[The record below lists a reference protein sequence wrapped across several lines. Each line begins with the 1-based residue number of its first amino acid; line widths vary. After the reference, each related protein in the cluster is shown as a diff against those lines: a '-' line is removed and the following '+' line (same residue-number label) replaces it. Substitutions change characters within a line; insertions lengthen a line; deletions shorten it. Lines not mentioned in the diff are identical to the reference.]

1 MSGGGGSTNTIQSS
15 TPWLGVQSQLSNLY
29 GQAAN
34 EFNNGGGPQA
44 YTGQTTAPLNSTQTS
59 ALGDLTNIAN
69 GGYGTL
75 NSAQQTGLNTTLGM
89 VNGTDPTSQQLA
101 TEANGGGASETGL
114 TQMLYGQ
121 MPVEQAL
128 QATGNGSSAADQS
141 LLSTANGSSTSDQYL
156 NSTLGSNYLNVQ
168 NNPAL
173 NNAMNAANY
182 NTNFNYTNDV
192 MPALAS
198 QYSAAGR
205 FGSGAMGT
213 ATNQANNTLATQ
225 IGNTNST
232 MAEQAYQ
239 TLLAQQSANAGTLG
253 SQETNAGSAL
263 GQIQNNAN
271 SALGTIQ
278 NNAGT
283 QLGAQMQNASGLLNN
298 RQGSALQLLP
308 GMSTQG
314 LTNAQAGLTAGN
326 QYQSQAQTALTNYIN
341 QYMAEQNQPVQNLAS
356 YSGLLS
362 GASGLNT
369 TSTSGNT
376 SNVINPYSTA
386 IGAGSL
392 GLGAYNS
399 GLLASGATATG
410 AGLFSTGGAALSGA
424 ALDSALAGSAT
435 EGVLAGG
442 AGGSALMGLA
452 AA

>member
-1 MSGGGGSTNTIQSS
+1 MSGGGGSTNTIQSA

-29 GQAAN
+29 GQAAS

-44 YTGQTTAPLNSTQTS
+44 YTGQTTAPLNAQQTGNLNAVQDIS
-59 ALGDLTNIAN
+59 N
-69 GGYGTL
+69 GGYGNL
-75 NSAQQTGLNTTLGM
+75 SGAQQSALNTTQGI
-89 VNGTDPTSQQLA
+89 VNGSDALSQSLMA
-101 TEANGGGASETGL
+101 GANGTTGAEGNLGAMGNGGSFIDQEL
-114 TQMLYGQ
+114 QQ
-121 MPVEQAL
+121 
-128 QATGNGSSAADQS
+128 QATGG
-141 LLSTANGSSTSDQYL
+141 TAPEQYL
-156 NSTLGSNYLNVQ
+156 QSTLGQNYLDVS

-213 ATNQANNTLATQ
+213 ATNQANNTLASQ
-225 IGNTNST
+225 ISNTNAS
-232 MAEQAYQ
+232 MS
-239 TLLAQQSANAGTLG
+239 LADLQQLQGLQSSNAATLG
-253 SQETNAGSAL
+253 SQEGTA
-263 GQIQNNAN
+263 AN
-271 SALGTIQ
+271 SLGTIM
-278 NNAGT
+278 NSANTNLGSLENA
-283 QLGAQMQNASGLLNN
+283 NAGLLNN
-298 RQGSALQLLP
+298 RQGAALQLLP
-308 GMSTQG
+308 SMATQG
-314 LTNAQAGLTAGN
+314 LTNANAGLTAGN
-326 QYQSQAQTALTNYIN
+326 QIQAQSQTSLTNAIN
-341 QYMAEQNQPVQNLAS
+341 QYLAMQNQPVQNLAS

-376 SNVINPYSTA
+376 SNVVNPYSTA

-399 GLLASGATATG
+399 GLLASGTAAGG
-410 AGLFSTGGAALSGA
+410 ASLFSAGGGAALSGA